1 MEYWRKE
8 YEQKLCTAEEAIKLI
23 KSGDHLLVGGNRS
36 RPEHIIKTLIEHASD
51 YRNVTIKHGLPE
63 MNFTQMKNTA
73 RTSIMSPFSF
83 HQVSRAKL

>member
-36 RPEHIIKTLIEHASD
+36 RPEHIIKMLIEHEMCIRDSLKALSCESTDEASLLCSCSD
-51 YRNVTIKHGLPE
+51 V
-63 MNFTQMKNTA
+63 
-73 RTSIMSPFSF
+73 
-83 HQVSRAKL
+83 

>member
-23 KSGDHLLVGGNRS
+23 KSGDHLL
-36 RPEHIIKTLIEHASD
+36 
-51 YRNVTIKHGLPE
+51 E

-73 RTSIMSPFSF
+73 RTSITSPFSF
-83 HQVSRAKL
+83 HQAFRAKL